1 MLEAIGQWLTGI
13 TCAALIAALA
23 ERLTPAGPVRR
34 IGRLTCGLV
43 LLTVLLAPLLP
54 LREDTLSGALAE
66 YRLELE
72 DYRRALEEENRT
84 VMKSIIEEQCAAY
97 IQDKADALGIPC
109 TVEVQAEE
117 LEGGWPAPRHVTV
130 DGQLTQ
136 EQRGALTALIE
147 AEFAVPAEEQ
157 TYISQEEP

>member
-1 MLEAIGQWLTGI
+1 MLEAIGRWLTGI

-54 LREDTLSGALAE
+54 LREDALSRALTE
-66 YRLELE
+66 YRLELG
-72 DYRRALEEENRT
+72 DYRQALEEESRAA
-84 VMKSIIEEQCAAY
+84 MKSIIEEQCAAY
-97 IQDKADALGIPC
+97 IQDKAAALGIPC
-109 TVEVQAEE
+109 AVQVEAEE
-117 LEGGWPAPRHVTV
+117 LEDGWPVPRHVTV
-130 DGQLTQ
+130 EGSITQ
-136 EQRGALTALIE
+136 EQQDALIALIE

-157 TYISQEEP
+157 VYISQEEP